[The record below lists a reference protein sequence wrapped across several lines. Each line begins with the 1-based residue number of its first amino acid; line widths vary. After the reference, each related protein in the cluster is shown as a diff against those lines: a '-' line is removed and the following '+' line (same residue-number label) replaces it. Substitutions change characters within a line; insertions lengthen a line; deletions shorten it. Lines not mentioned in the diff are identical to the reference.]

1 MQLPTTDDCRLHN
14 ASSSSSSIN
23 EDDLKSEDDLINED
37 DLDLE
42 SEDNLKMKMTKKTKT
57 T

>member
-1 MQLPTTDDCRLHN
+1 MQLPTTDNFRLHN
-14 ASSSSSSIN
+14 ASSSSIN
-23 EDDLKSEDDLINED
+23 EDDLKTEDDPINED

-42 SEDNLKMKMTKKTKT
+42 NEDNLKMKMTKKIKT